1 MANIALIRGAAMAAP
16 RYTSWKGA
24 LQEGLKDYKNF
35 RIANSARIE
44 REKIA
49 YQKIMAQRAKEV
61 ASDMK
66 NVANF
71 NPAGLTPAMQQ
82 YAPEELIRLKEVYYK
97 TAVELAG
104 DPRKQIKLDEINNQI
119 NSIVEI
125 DKSLKQGK
133 LDYIDRQ
140 KTTRED
146 SKGNVIS
153 VEPTDSNVNDTFTLN
168 FDDLRAKDQYTI
180 QKDANGNLIAVFSP
194 ESFNQ
199 ETIVTHPDKFINGAI
214 QVPLEDLYSEYMPI
228 QRQTKRFI
236 EGLEETN
243 SVVQKY
249 AKDGFNKNI
258 ALDEINKRID
268 KLNYSEEE
276 LMSIAV
282 DEMGF
287 EVEEK
292 AGALRVFANERKNPK
307 ASSEIKR
314 KADLYKSDKDEI
326 IDLNNDGIY
335 DELLEFVK
343 EQYRQ
348 AAVSTYNK
356 YKSHYEAQNAPEPED
371 TTTFDD
377 VKNLANKLTSLKQS
391 STGMGP
397 LQKPT
402 DLVKELKQIPTF
414 STAKIE
420 TPDTKRTAAIALA
433 KKELGYNDEEAKAF
447 AEGQVQ
453 NVLLYVDGKPVS
465 DIMALMTLYNDKL
478 SSSKR
483 LSNSQLE
490 QIINETTDWSS
501 PKQ

>member
-16 RYTSWKGA
+16 RYNSWKGA

-71 NPAGLTPAMQQ
+71 NPNGLTPAMQQ

-97 TAVELAG
+97 TAVENAG
-104 DPRKQIKLDEINNQI
+104 DPRKQIKLDEINNEI

-125 DKSLKQGK
+125 DKTLKQGK

-146 SKGNVIS
+146 SKGNIIS
-153 VEPTDSNVNDTFTLN
+153 VEPTDSKVNDSFIIN

-180 QKDANGNLIAVFSP
+180 QKDESGNLIAVFNP
-194 ESFNQ
+194 ESFEQ
-199 ETIVTHPDKFINGAI
+199 DVIAAHPNRFINGAI
-214 QVPLEDLYSEYMPI
+214 QVPLEDLYSEYMPT
-228 QRQTKRFI
+228 QKQTKRFI

-249 AKDGFNKNI
+249 AKDGFNQNI
-258 ALDEINKRID
+258 ALDEIDKRID

-292 AGALRVFANERKNPK
+292 AGGLRLFADERRKTK
-307 ASSEIKR
+307 SEV
-314 KADLYKSDKDEI
+314 YKSDAEEI
-326 IDLNNDGIY
+326 IDLNDNGVY

-343 EQYRQ
+343 DQYRQ

-377 VKNLANKLTSLKQS
+377 VKNLANRLTSLKQS

-402 DLVKELKQIPTF
+402 DLAKELKQIPAF

-453 NVLLYVDGKPVS
+453 NVLLYVDGKPMS

-478 SSSKR
+478 SAAKK

>member
-16 RYTSWKGA
+16 RYNSWKGA

-61 ASDMK
+61 AGDMK

-71 NPAGLTPAMQQ
+71 NPNELTPAMQQ

-97 TAVELAG
+97 TAVENAG
-104 DPRKQIKLDEINNQI
+104 DPRKQIKLDGINNQI

-125 DKSLKQGK
+125 DKTLKQGK

-180 QKDANGNLIAVFSP
+180 QKDESGNLIAVFNP

-199 ETIVTHPDKFINGAI
+199 ETIVTHADKFINGAI
-214 QVPLEDLYSEYMPI
+214 QVPLEDLYSEYMPT
-228 QRQTKRFI
+228 QKQTKRFI

-249 AKDGFNKNI
+249 AKDGFNENI
-258 ALDEINKRID
+258 ALDEIDKRID

-292 AGALRVFANERKNPK
+292 AGALRVFADERRKTK
-307 ASSEIKR
+307 SEV
-314 KADLYKSDKDEI
+314 YKSDAEEI
-326 IDLNNDGIY
+326 IDLNDNGVY

-343 EQYRQ
+343 DQYRQ

-356 YKSHYEAQNAPEPED
+356 YKSHYEAQKTPDSLTAREEVTQRNEEI
-371 TTTFDD
+371 TLQTFDSIINNPIKAIEQSGIPD
-377 VKNLANKLTSLKQS
+377 KTEVRNNKITFYTPGEDGAKTINAQFDLKSKEGFKALDKYIIIYYYKSDSDLIYKINNYDITDAQINEIQKSFLAN
-391 STGMGP
+391 P
-397 LQKPT
+397 
-402 DLVKELKQIPTF
+402 
-414 STAKIE
+414 
-420 TPDTKRTAAIALA
+420 
-433 KKELGYNDEEAKAF
+433 
-447 AEGQVQ
+447 
-453 NVLLYVDGKPVS
+453 VDPF
-465 DIMALMTLYNDKL
+465 NP
-478 SSSKR
+478 
-483 LSNSQLE
+483 N
-490 QIINETTDWSS
+490 N
-501 PKQ
+501 

>member
-16 RYTSWKGA
+16 RYTSWKRA

-35 RIANSARIE
+35 RIANAARIE
-44 REKIA
+44 KEKIA

-61 ASDMK
+61 ANDMK

-71 NPAGLTPAMQQ
+71 NPNGLTPAMQQ

-97 TAVELAG
+97 TAVENAG
-104 DPRKQIKLDEINNQI
+104 NPRKQIKLDEINNEI

-125 DKSLKQGK
+125 DKTLKQGK

-146 SKGNVIS
+146 SKGNIIS
-153 VEPTDSNVNDTFTLN
+153 VEPTDSKVNDSFIIN

-180 QKDANGNLIAVFSP
+180 QKDKSGNLIAVFNP
-194 ESFNQ
+194 ESFEQ
-199 ETIVTHPDKFINGAI
+199 DVIAAHPNRFINGAI
-214 QVPLEDLYSEYMPI
+214 QVPLEDLYSEYMPT
-228 QRQTKRFI
+228 QKQTKRFI

-249 AKDGFNKNI
+249 AKDGFNQNI
-258 ALDEINKRID
+258 ALDEIDKRID

-292 AGALRVFANERKNPK
+292 AGGLRLFADERRKTK
-307 ASSEIKR
+307 SEV
-314 KADLYKSDKDEI
+314 YKSDTEEI
-326 IDLNNDGIY
+326 IDLNDNGVY

-343 EQYRQ
+343 DQYRQ

-356 YKSHYEAQNAPEPED
+356 YKSHYEAQKTPESLTAREEK
-371 TTTFDD
+371 TKRNEEITLQTFDSIINNPIKAIEQSGIPD
-377 VKNLANKLTSLKQS
+377 KTEVRNNKITFYTPGEDGAKTINAQFDLKSKEGVK
-391 STGMGP
+391 
-397 LQKPT
+397 
-402 DLVKELKQIPTF
+402 
-414 STAKIE
+414 
-420 TPDTKRTAAIALA
+420 ALA
-433 KKELGYNDEEAKAF
+433 KYIISYDYKSDSDLIYKINNYNITDD
-447 AEGQVQ
+447 Q
-453 NVLLYVDGKPVS
+453 
-465 DIMALMTLYNDKL
+465 
-478 SSSKR
+478 
-483 LSNSQLE
+483 
-490 QIINETTDWSS
+490 INEIQKSFLANPVD
-501 PKQ
+501 PFNPNN

>member
-35 RIANSARIE
+35 RIANAARIE
-44 REKIA
+44 KEKIA

-71 NPAGLTPAMQQ
+71 NPNGLTPAMQQ

-97 TAVELAG
+97 TAVENAG
-104 DPRKQIKLDEINNQI
+104 NPRKQIKLDEINNEI

-125 DKSLKQGK
+125 DKTLKQGK

-146 SKGNVIS
+146 SKGNIIS
-153 VEPTDSNVNDTFTLN
+153 VEPTDSKVNDSFIIN

-180 QKDANGNLIAVFSP
+180 QKDKSGNLIAVFNP
-194 ESFNQ
+194 ESFEQ
-199 ETIVTHPDKFINGAI
+199 DVIAAHPNRFINGAI
-214 QVPLEDLYSEYMPI
+214 QVPLEDLYSEYMPT
-228 QRQTKRFI
+228 QKQTKRFI

-249 AKDGFNKNI
+249 AKDGFNQNI
-258 ALDEINKRID
+258 ALDEIDKRID

-292 AGALRVFANERKNPK
+292 AGGLRLFADERRKTK
-307 ASSEIKR
+307 SEV
-314 KADLYKSDKDEI
+314 YKSDTEEI
-326 IDLNNDGIY
+326 IDLNDNGVY

-343 EQYRQ
+343 DQYRQ

-356 YKSHYEAQNAPEPED
+356 YKSHYEAQKTPESLTAREEK
-371 TTTFDD
+371 TKRNEEITLQTFDSIINNPIKAIEQSGIPD
-377 VKNLANKLTSLKQS
+377 KTEVRNNKITFYTPGEEGAKTINAQFDLKSKEGVK
-391 STGMGP
+391 
-397 LQKPT
+397 
-402 DLVKELKQIPTF
+402 
-414 STAKIE
+414 
-420 TPDTKRTAAIALA
+420 ALA
-433 KKELGYNDEEAKAF
+433 KYIISYDYKSDSDLIYKINNYNITDD
-447 AEGQVQ
+447 Q
-453 NVLLYVDGKPVS
+453 
-465 DIMALMTLYNDKL
+465 
-478 SSSKR
+478 
-483 LSNSQLE
+483 
-490 QIINETTDWSS
+490 INEIQKSFLANPVD
-501 PKQ
+501 PFNPNN

>member
-16 RYTSWKGA
+16 RYNSWKGA

-71 NPAGLTPAMQQ
+71 NPNGLTPAMQQ

-97 TAVELAG
+97 TAVENAG
-104 DPRKQIKLDEINNQI
+104 DPRKQIKLDEINNEI

-125 DKSLKQGK
+125 DKTLKQGK

-146 SKGNVIS
+146 SKGNIIS
-153 VEPTDSNVNDTFTLN
+153 VEPTDSKVNDSFIIN

-180 QKDANGNLIAVFSP
+180 QKDESGNLIAVFNP
-194 ESFNQ
+194 ESFEQ
-199 ETIVTHPDKFINGAI
+199 DVIAAHPNRFINGAI
-214 QVPLEDLYSEYMPI
+214 QVPLEDLYSEYMPT
-228 QRQTKRFI
+228 QKQTKRFI

-249 AKDGFNKNI
+249 AKDGFNQNI
-258 ALDEINKRID
+258 ALDEIDKRID

-292 AGALRVFANERKNPK
+292 AGGLRLFADERRKTK
-307 ASSEIKR
+307 SEVN
-314 KADLYKSDKDEI
+314 KSDAEEI
-326 IDLNNDGIY
+326 IDLNDNGVY

-343 EQYRQ
+343 DQYRQ

-377 VKNLANKLTSLKQS
+377 VKNLANRLTSLKQS

-402 DLVKELKQIPTF
+402 DLAKELKQIPAF

-453 NVLLYVDGKPVS
+453 NVLLYVDGKPMS

-478 SSSKR
+478 PASKR

>member
-35 RIANSARIE
+35 RIANAARIE
-44 REKIA
+44 KEKIA

-61 ASDMK
+61 ANDMK

-71 NPAGLTPAMQQ
+71 NPNGLTPAMQQ

-97 TAVELAG
+97 TAVENAG
-104 DPRKQIKLDEINNQI
+104 NPRKQIKLDEINNEI

-125 DKSLKQGK
+125 DKTLKQGK

-146 SKGNVIS
+146 SKGNIIS
-153 VEPTDSNVNDTFTLN
+153 VEPTDSKVNDSFIIN

-180 QKDANGNLIAVFSP
+180 QKDKSGNLIAVFNP
-194 ESFNQ
+194 ESFEQ
-199 ETIVTHPDKFINGAI
+199 DVIAAHPNRFINGAI
-214 QVPLEDLYSEYMPI
+214 QVPLEDLYSEYMPT
-228 QRQTKRFI
+228 QKQTKRFI

-249 AKDGFNKNI
+249 AKDGFNQNI
-258 ALDEINKRID
+258 ALDEIDKRID

-292 AGALRVFANERKNPK
+292 AGGLRLFADERRKTK
-307 ASSEIKR
+307 SEV
-314 KADLYKSDKDEI
+314 YKSDTEEI
-326 IDLNNDGIY
+326 IDLNDNGVY

-343 EQYRQ
+343 DQYRQ

-356 YKSHYEAQNAPEPED
+356 YKSHYEAQKTPESLTAREEK
-371 TTTFDD
+371 TKRNEEITLQTFDSIINNPIKAIEQSGIPD
-377 VKNLANKLTSLKQS
+377 KTEVRNNKITFYTPGEEGAKTINAQFDLKSKEGVK
-391 STGMGP
+391 
-397 LQKPT
+397 
-402 DLVKELKQIPTF
+402 
-414 STAKIE
+414 
-420 TPDTKRTAAIALA
+420 ALA
-433 KKELGYNDEEAKAF
+433 KYIISYDYKSDSDLIYKINNYNITDD
-447 AEGQVQ
+447 Q
-453 NVLLYVDGKPVS
+453 
-465 DIMALMTLYNDKL
+465 
-478 SSSKR
+478 
-483 LSNSQLE
+483 
-490 QIINETTDWSS
+490 INEIQKSFLANPVD
-501 PKQ
+501 PFNPNN

>member
-35 RIANSARIE
+35 RIANAARIE
-44 REKIA
+44 KEKIA

-71 NPAGLTPAMQQ
+71 NPNGLTPAMQQ

-97 TAVELAG
+97 TAVENAG
-104 DPRKQIKLDEINNQI
+104 NPRKQIKLDEINNEI

-125 DKSLKQGK
+125 DKTLKQGK

-146 SKGNVIS
+146 SKGNIIS
-153 VEPTDSNVNDTFTLN
+153 VEPTDSKVNDSFIIN

-180 QKDANGNLIAVFSP
+180 QKDKSGNLIAVFNP
-194 ESFNQ
+194 ESFEQ
-199 ETIVTHPDKFINGAI
+199 DVIAAHPNRFINGAI
-214 QVPLEDLYSEYMPI
+214 QVPLEDLYSEYMPT
-228 QRQTKRFI
+228 QKQTKRFI

-249 AKDGFNKNI
+249 AKDGFNQNI
-258 ALDEINKRID
+258 ALDEIDKRID

-292 AGALRVFANERKNPK
+292 AGGLRLFADERRKTK
-307 ASSEIKR
+307 SEV
-314 KADLYKSDKDEI
+314 YKSDTEEI
-326 IDLNNDGIY
+326 IDLNDNGVY

-343 EQYRQ
+343 DQYRQ

-356 YKSHYEAQNAPEPED
+356 YKSHYEAQKTPESLTAREEK
-371 TTTFDD
+371 TKRNEEITLQTFDSIINNPIKAIEQSGIPD
-377 VKNLANKLTSLKQS
+377 KTEVRNNKITFYTPGEDGAKTINAQFDLKSKEGVK
-391 STGMGP
+391 
-397 LQKPT
+397 
-402 DLVKELKQIPTF
+402 
-414 STAKIE
+414 
-420 TPDTKRTAAIALA
+420 ALA
-433 KKELGYNDEEAKAF
+433 KYIISYDYKSDSDLIYKINNYNITDD
-447 AEGQVQ
+447 Q
-453 NVLLYVDGKPVS
+453 
-465 DIMALMTLYNDKL
+465 
-478 SSSKR
+478 
-483 LSNSQLE
+483 
-490 QIINETTDWSS
+490 INEIQKSFLANPVD
-501 PKQ
+501 PFNPNN

>member
-35 RIANSARIE
+35 RIANAARIE
-44 REKIA
+44 KEKIA

-61 ASDMK
+61 ANDMK

-71 NPAGLTPAMQQ
+71 NPNGLTPAMQQ

-97 TAVELAG
+97 TAVENAG
-104 DPRKQIKLDEINNQI
+104 NPRKQIKLDEINNEI

-125 DKSLKQGK
+125 DKTLKQGK

-146 SKGNVIS
+146 SKGNIIS
-153 VEPTDSNVNDTFTLN
+153 VEPTDSKVNDSFIIN

-180 QKDANGNLIAVFSP
+180 QKDKSGNLIAVFNP
-194 ESFNQ
+194 ESFEQ
-199 ETIVTHPDKFINGAI
+199 DVIAAHPNRFINGAI
-214 QVPLEDLYSEYMPI
+214 QVPLEDLYSEYMPT
-228 QRQTKRFI
+228 QKQTKRFI

-249 AKDGFNKNI
+249 AKDGFNQNI
-258 ALDEINKRID
+258 ALDEIDKRID

-292 AGALRVFANERKNPK
+292 AGGLRLFADERRKTK
-307 ASSEIKR
+307 SEV
-314 KADLYKSDKDEI
+314 YKSDTEEI
-326 IDLNNDGIY
+326 IDLNDNGVY

-343 EQYRQ
+343 DQYRQ

-356 YKSHYEAQNAPEPED
+356 YKSHYEAQKTPESLTAREEK
-371 TTTFDD
+371 TKRNEEITLQTFDSIINNPIKAIEQSGIPD
-377 VKNLANKLTSLKQS
+377 KTEVRNNKITFYTPGEDGAKTINAQFDLKSKEGVK
-391 STGMGP
+391 
-397 LQKPT
+397 
-402 DLVKELKQIPTF
+402 
-414 STAKIE
+414 
-420 TPDTKRTAAIALA
+420 ALA
-433 KKELGYNDEEAKAF
+433 KYIISYDYKSDSDLIYKINNYNITDD
-447 AEGQVQ
+447 Q
-453 NVLLYVDGKPVS
+453 
-465 DIMALMTLYNDKL
+465 
-478 SSSKR
+478 
-483 LSNSQLE
+483 
-490 QIINETTDWSS
+490 INEIQKSFLANPVD
-501 PKQ
+501 PFNPNN

>member
-16 RYTSWKGA
+16 RYNSWKGA

-44 REKIA
+44 KEKIA

-61 ASDMK
+61 AGDMK

-71 NPAGLTPAMQQ
+71 NPNGLTPAMQQ

-97 TAVELAG
+97 TAVENAG
-104 DPRKQIKLDEINNQI
+104 DPRKQIKLDEINNEI

-125 DKSLKQGK
+125 DKTLKQGK

-146 SKGNVIS
+146 SKGNIIS
-153 VEPTDSNVNDTFTLN
+153 VEPTDSKVNDSFIIN

-180 QKDANGNLIAVFSP
+180 QKDESGNLIAVFNP

-199 ETIVTHPDKFINGAI
+199 ETIVTHADKFINGAI
-214 QVPLEDLYSEYMPI
+214 QVPLEDLYSEYMPT
-228 QRQTKRFI
+228 QKQTKRFI

-249 AKDGFNKNI
+249 AKDGFNQNI
-258 ALDEINKRID
+258 ALDEIDKRID

-292 AGALRVFANERKNPK
+292 AGGLRLFADERRKTK
-307 ASSEIKR
+307 SEV
-314 KADLYKSDKDEI
+314 YKSDAEEI
-326 IDLNNDGIY
+326 IDLNDNGVY

-343 EQYRQ
+343 DQYRQ

-356 YKSHYEAQNAPEPED
+356 YKSHYEAQKTPESLTAREEK
-371 TTTFDD
+371 TKRNEEITLQTFDSIINNPIKAIEQSGIPD
-377 VKNLANKLTSLKQS
+377 KTEVRNNKITFYTPGEDGAKTINAQFDLKSKEGVK
-391 STGMGP
+391 
-397 LQKPT
+397 
-402 DLVKELKQIPTF
+402 
-414 STAKIE
+414 
-420 TPDTKRTAAIALA
+420 ALA
-433 KKELGYNDEEAKAF
+433 KYIISYDYK
-447 AEGQVQ
+447 
-453 NVLLYVDGKPVS
+453 S
-465 DIMALMTLYNDKL
+465 DSDLIYKINNYDITDA
-478 SSSKR
+478 
-483 LSNSQLE
+483 Q
-490 QIINETTDWSS
+490 INEIQKSFLANPVD
-501 PKQ
+501 PFNPNN

>member
-1 MANIALIRGAAMAAP
+1 MAAP
-16 RYTSWKGA
+16 RYNSWKGA

-71 NPAGLTPAMQQ
+71 NPNGLTPAMQQ

-97 TAVELAG
+97 TAVENAG

-180 QKDANGNLIAVFSP
+180 QKDANGNLIAVFNP
-194 ESFNQ
+194 ESFEQ
-199 ETIVTHPDKFINGAI
+199 EVIAAHPNRFINGAI
-214 QVPLEDLYSEYMPI
+214 QVPLEDLYSEYMPV
-228 QRQTKRFI
+228 QKQTKRFI

-249 AKDGFNKNI
+249 AKDGFNQNI
-258 ALDEINKRID
+258 ALDEIDKRID

-343 EQYRQ
+343 DQYRQ

-356 YKSHYEAQNAPEPED
+356 YKSHYEAQNAPESLTAREEK
-371 TTTFDD
+371 TKRNEEITLQTFDSIINNPIKAIEQSGMPD
-377 VKNLANKLTSLKQS
+377 KTEVRNNKITFYTPGEDGAKTINAEFDLKS
-391 STGMGP
+391 
-397 LQKPT
+397 
-402 DLVKELKQIPTF
+402 KEGIK
-414 STAKIE
+414 
-420 TPDTKRTAAIALA
+420 ALA
-433 KKELGYNDEEAKAF
+433 KYIASYDYKSDSDLIYKINNYNITD
-447 AEGQVQ
+447 
-453 NVLLYVDGKPVS
+453 
-465 DIMALMTLYNDKL
+465 
-478 SSSKR
+478 
-483 LSNSQLE
+483 SQ
-490 QIINETTDWSS
+490 INEIQKSFLANPVD
-501 PKQ
+501 PFNPNN